1 MLYAV
6 CACKVKRTSMDQP
19 CSSLVF
25 FGCNSRLLKFS
36 SSHRSSWGNYS
47 ASADVKFGSINPH
60 PFGSILFFVSKMKDP
75 GLSCLQCWLPCLSSW
90 SQSYHFALEN
100 RRRCAWKCS
109 HSSAKRARQA
119 LPAATCKLWPSFVQL
134 KSLPARWL
142 TLVNRC

>member
-1 MLYAV
+1 MLYV
-6 CACKVKRTSMDQP
+6 SVKWKGPAWISHVHP
-19 CSSLVF
+19 WCF
-25 FGCNSRLLKFS
+25 FGCNSRLLKIS

-47 ASADVKFGSINPH
+47 ALLCEIWIHKSTSLWINP
-60 PFGSILFFVSKMKDP
+60 FFFVSKMMDP